1 MSLVC
6 YFDIYMYI
14 YAKECLSPVRFTY
27 TESVMVSTDPE
38 TADINDPSA
47 FIALPVSLFEE
58 VNTTDVGIFFTF
70 YDTAALFPLRDNL
83 LDNFTVGTSVIGA
96 TVAGE
101 IFENLSDPIIIIL
114 QLSNEVGPMS
124 IL

>member
-6 YFDIYMYI
+6 YTKIIPRMFLMFT
-14 YAKECLSPVRFTY
+14 SPMHAETVI
-27 TESVMVSTDPE
+27 VSTDPE
-38 TADINDPSA
+38 TADIDGLAA

-70 YDTAALFPLRDNL
+70 YETAALFPLRGDL
-83 LDNFTVGTSVIGA
+83 LDNFTVGTNVIGA

-101 IFENLSDPIIIIL
+101 VFENLSDPIIIIL
-114 QLSNEVGPMS
+114 QLSDEVGPMN
-124 IL
+124 I